1 MRDAIGR
8 SCPARTAWL
17 IWRLL
22 SALDTTISGQRPTFS
37 ALAGPPTALF
47 RTFALIKTLL
57 PDIFV
62 LNQRC
67 PRVATFSD
75 LAGSLTS
82 LLSDISLLNAWVPD
96 ISNAKPTNHSR
107 DRRHPFLSG
116 LGAEYAVCWR
126 GKHLRCKPSP

>member
-17 IWRLL
+17 ISRLL

-47 RTFALIKTLL
+47 RTFALIKTIV

-62 LNQRC
+62 LNQSVSSCDIFR
-67 PRVATFSD
+67 PSR
-75 LAGSLTS
+75 SLTS
-82 LLSDISLLNAWVPD
+82 LLSDISLLNAGGG
-96 ISNAKPTNHSR
+96 
-107 DRRHPFLSG
+107 RHIQ
-116 LGAEYAVCWR
+116 C
-126 GKHLRCKPSP
+126 